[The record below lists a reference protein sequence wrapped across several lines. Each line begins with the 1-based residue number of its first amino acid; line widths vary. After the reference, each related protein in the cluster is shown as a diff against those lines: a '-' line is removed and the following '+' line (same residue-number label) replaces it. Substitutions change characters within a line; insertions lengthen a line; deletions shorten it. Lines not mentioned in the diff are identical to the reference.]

1 MIRHLIAF
9 LFICMLPGL
18 LPVTSSSRSAAP
30 EPTVADVAVE
40 KGLAFLRS
48 SQNPDGSWSS
58 GPVANGNNRQRA
70 GWVPANLP
78 PISRNGHPV
87 ITAVAVMA
95 FLSCGKVPGEGKD
108 GAVVERGVKYVLSR
122 QKPNGLIVEPNDG
135 SIEMYSHGICTL
147 MLAEVVGMTSGRTA
161 EELRKKLELAVRV
174 ILQGQRQT
182 GVDAGGWRYR
192 VQGLDAD
199 LSVTGWQ
206 LLALR
211 AAKNVGCD
219 VPAEKIRKAVEYVRR
234 CYDPDSQGFRY
245 QVNGPVTIPC
255 TGTGIL
261 ALELCGKEYH
271 RCEEVLRGGDFILR
285 NPLAVNRQHFFYGVY
300 YTSQGM
306 FQIGGNSW
314 TTYRESL
321 HQLLLNELGPTSDG
335 SWTGRGGWD
344 DDRYGPNYCT
354 AMAILSLAVEYR
366 FLPIYQRFEEPVE
379 RDAND
384 P

>member
-1 MIRHLIAF
+1 MSIVRIVPLIFFAVVAF
-9 LFICMLPGL
+9 VP
-18 LPVTSSSRSAAP
+18 RAHAAAP
-30 EPTVADVAVE
+30 ERTHADAAIE

-48 SQNPDGSWSS
+48 TQNEDGSWSS
-58 GPVANGNNRQRA
+58 GPTGNSTIRVRPN
-70 GWVPANLP
+70 WVPANLP

-108 GAVVERGVKYVLSR
+108 GAIVERGVKYILSR
-122 QKPNGLIVEPNDG
+122 QKPNGLIVEPSDG

-147 MLAEVVGMTSGRTA
+147 MLAEVVGMTSGKMA
-161 EELRKKLELAVRV
+161 EELRKKLENAVRV
-174 ILQGQRQT
+174 ILQGQRLN
-182 GVDAGGWRYR
+182 GNEKGGWRYR
-192 VQGLDAD
+192 VTGIDAD

-219 VPAEKIRKAVEYVRR
+219 VPAERIQSAVEYVRR
-234 CYDPDSQGFRY
+234 CYDPSSQGFRY
-245 QVNGPVTIPC
+245 QPNGPVTIPC

-271 RCEEVLRGGDFILR
+271 RCEEVLKGGEFILR
-285 NPLAVNRQHFFYGVY
+285 NPLSIYRPHYFYGVY
-300 YTSQGM
+300 YTAQGM
-306 FQIGGNSW
+306 FQIGGDSW
-314 TTYRESL
+314 TKYREQL
-321 HQLLLNELGPTSDG
+321 HEQLLKDLAPSFEGA
-335 SWTGRGGWD
+335 WTGRGGWD

-354 AMAILSLAVEYR
+354 SMAVLSLAVEYR

-379 RDAND
+379 RDPNE